1 MRIICEESKRI
12 IDSLG
17 DGIKKVSYD
26 ELEKQK
32 KFRRSMATAKGLKEG
47 HVIERDDIVYK
58 RPGTGIPADRIDEI
72 IGRRVNKDI
81 DADKTLF
88 WEDLIK

>member
-1 MRIICEESKRI
+1 MQNLSI
-12 IDSLG
+12 
-17 DGIKKVSYD
+17 
-26 ELEKQK
+26 EK
-32 KFRRSMATAKGLKEG
+32 
-47 HVIERDDIVYK
+47 DDIVYK

-72 IGRRVNKDI
+72 IGRRVNRDI